1 MNERERA
8 QHFYEMLTGV
18 FDDEQSKIVR
28 YICFGALFLGILWA
42 GWYYFRASVLADTD
56 TPIDPDMFSDVQ
68 VRRNDDSSLKRIV
81 DLAQTIDTM
90 RGAGTTIANTLE
102 GIHNM
107 PFNLDPQDNR
117 NGPLTTPQTNLPQP
131 QIQQE
136 APPQAVPLSVRMI
149 MTAKNGE
156 KIAIVDVG
164 NSQAMTARSLII
176 RQGDELPNEGGFVS
190 SIRDSGVTVIFNK
203 EEYQYDIAEIPKYD
217 GIRKSGKKSRR

>member
-1 MNERERA
+1 MNERETA

-28 YICFGALFLGILWA
+28 YICFGALALGIIWA
-42 GWYYFRASVLADTD
+42 GWYYFRASILSDTS

-68 VRRNDDSSLKRIV
+68 VRRSDDSSLKRSV

-107 PFNLDPQDNR
+107 PFNLDPEGGRTDSPLAPSIQDS
-117 NGPLTTPQTNLPQP
+117 PTQTA
-131 QIQQE
+131 
-136 APPQAVPLSVRMI
+136 APKAVPLNVRMI
-149 MTAKNGE
+149 MTAKDGE
-156 KIAIVDVG
+156 KIALVDVG
-164 NSQAMTARSLII
+164 SGEAKIARSLIV
-176 RQGDELPNEGGFVS
+176 RQGDELPDEGGVVS
-190 SIRDSGVTVIFNK
+190 AIRESGVTVIFNK

-217 GIRKSGKKSRR
+217 GIRKPGKKSRR

>member
-1 MNERERA
+1 MNERETA

-56 TPIDPDMFSDVQ
+56 TPIDPDMFADVQ
-68 VRRNDDSSLKRIV
+68 VRRGDDSSLKRIV

-107 PFNLDPQDNR
+107 PFNLDPPDKEHDDPMNPTASFQTQTQDVK
-117 NGPLTTPQTNLPQP
+117 
-131 QIQQE
+131 
-136 APPQAVPLSVRMI
+136 PQAVPLNVRMI

-156 KIAIVDVG
+156 KIALVDVG
-164 NSQAMTARSLII
+164 NAQAITARSLIV

-190 SIRDSGVTVIFNK
+190 AIRDSGVTVIFNK

-217 GIRKSGKKSRR
+217 GIRKPGKKSRR

>member
-28 YICFGALFLGILWA
+28 YICFGALFLGIRWA
-42 GWYYFRASVLADTD
+42 GWYYFRASILADTD

-107 PFNLDPQDNR
+107 PFNLEPQDN
-117 NGPLTTPQTNLPQP
+117 GIVPLTTPQTNLPQP

-136 APPQAVPLSVRMI
+136 AAPQPGPVNVKMI
-149 MTAKNGE
+149 MTAQNGQ
-156 KIAIVDVG
+156 KIAVVDAGGKKAIVV
-164 NSQAMTARSLII
+164 R
-176 RQGDELPNEGGFVS
+176 RGDELPNGGGFVRA
-190 SIRDSGVTVIFNK
+190 IRENGITVIFNK
-203 EEYQYDIAEIPKYD
+203 QEVKYEITEIPKYD
-217 GIRKSGKKSRR
+217 EFKKSGGK